1 MNQLLI
7 RPEEVELLSRDGIEF
22 KNNTFIE
29 LDVDHQPYLIYEA
42 FEEGTVYWPELKAS
56 CLCSGEYLIFTCA
69 CGIAD
74 DAGWN
79 LITVTHSESEVIW
92 DFYRN
97 GKQRF
102 CFDKANYQSQIN
114 ECERQM
120 NLIQFPLAVEHAVFP
135 ETKNE
140 NT

>member
-1 MNQLLI
+1 MNELLI

-29 LDVDHQPYLIYEA
+29 LDIDHQSYLIDKA

-56 CLCSGEYLIFTCA
+56 SLSSGEYLIFTCA

-74 DAGWN
+74 DSGWN
-79 LITVTHSESEVIW
+79 LITVTHSKSEVIW
-92 DFYRN
+92 NFNRN
-97 GKQRF
+97 GKQQF
-102 CFDKANYQSQIN
+102 CFDKANYQSQIKV
-114 ECERQM
+114 CEGLM
-120 NLIQFPLAVEHAVFP
+120 NLTEFPLAVEQAVFP
-135 ETKNE
+135 ETTNE